1 MARPAHTEEMRQE
14 GASRDEMAADLDK
27 QAQRMDVEGAGAGF
41 VASSRPIMANGEPFE
56 LTPAQYAFHSASHVQ
71 NGLKHYLYQEFDG
84 AGLEADVLNHAIG
97 VLVERHPMLTAAFL
111 DDGTQQF
118 RPDIQRH
125 ELTLHDLRSA
135 SPEECETHLQTMRGR
150 YGQHKPTPDR
160 KENFDFQ
167 LTLLPDGRQ
176 RFHAGLNRMALDIVS
191 IGLVLDE
198 LATLIRGEQLPQ
210 VSSGYD
216 FRSYLAEVGR
226 VNEAA
231 RYRSKQFWM
240 ERLNQFPEAPRL
252 PLAHEPEQIKRERM
266 LRRRV
271 EIQAEDW
278 TRFKANAERYGVAP
292 SIALATCF
300 GAVMARWCNQPR
312 LLLSM
317 MLFERQPLHPAVSGM
332 IANFTNILLL
342 NVVGEGEDFHA
353 LAEANQ
359 QAFAQAYEHRHWSG
373 VELLQELR
381 RTPGAHSH
389 GTPVTFSSNLD
400 HPLFGHETQR
410 TLGMPGW
417 GITWTPR
424 TWIDHLVYEQSGSI
438 VLLWDSNDALF
449 PSGLVDAMFEAYGG
463 LVRRLS
469 ARPDGWREQV
479 PDLMPTGQ
487 RLVRKSINAPG
498 NEPLPEGLLHD
509 EFFRKACACPGAVA
523 LIHGDR
529 RLSYG
534 QLAEQ
539 ARRCAGALAA
549 RGVQPGDTVAV
560 SMPKGIGQIIAVL
573 GILYV
578 GAVYVPVSLDQPQER
593 RDTIYH
599 GARTTLV
606 LTCSDVLDDAADRAT
621 GDQNFLCWQDA
632 VGHTPLSEPRVRDAG
647 EPAYIIYTS
656 GSTGMPKGVSISH
669 RGALNTCEE
678 LNRRYDVG
686 PSDRVLALS
695 GLHFDLSVY
704 DIFGLLSAG
713 GALVLVDE
721 QQRRDPSAWC
731 KDIERHRVTLWNT
744 VPALFDMLLTY
755 CEAFKLRMPEALRAV
770 LLSGDWIGLDL
781 PARYRAFRSDGKF
794 VAMGGATEASIW
806 SNVYD
811 VEDVPSDWRS
821 IPYGYPLARQKYR
834 VVDPQGRDCPD
845 WVAGELW
852 IGGAGVALGYFNDP
866 ERTSRQFVTD
876 QGERWYRTGD
886 MGCYWPDGRLEF
898 LGRRDKQVKIGGYR
912 IELGEIEV
920 ALLRVEGVKSAV
932 ALAIGEREK
941 SLVAFVVPERTMLD
955 GHHSAELARP
965 EDGAMSP
972 GLDKG
977 KLSAALRRLLPSY
990 MIPQRLFFLETLPLT
1005 ANGKVDHSA
1014 LMQHCAPRPRDAG
1027 AERLVDGGAHE

>member
-1 MARPAHTEEMRQE
+1 MTKPAHTEEIKQE
-14 GASRDEMAADLDK
+14 GASHNEMAVNLNK
-27 QAQRMDVEGAGAGF
+27 SAQKMDSEGTGAGF
-41 VASSRPIMANGEPFE
+41 VASSWSTMTNGEPFE
-56 LTPAQYAFHSASHVQ
+56 LTPVQHAFHSASHMQ
-71 NGLKHYLYQEFDG
+71 NGVRHYLYQEFDG
-84 AGLEADVLNHAIG
+84 AGLNVDVLNHAVD
-97 VLVERHPMLTAAFL
+97 VLVERHPMLTTVFL
-111 DDGTQQF
+111 DDRTQQF
-118 RPDIQRH
+118 RPDIPRY

-135 SPEECETHLQTMRGR
+135 SPEECETHLQAMRER
-150 YGQHKPTPDR
+150 HGQHRPAPDR

-176 RFHAGLNRMALDIVS
+176 RFHVVMNRVALDIVS
-191 IGLVLDE
+191 IGMVLDE
-198 LATLIRGEQLPQ
+198 LATLIRGEQLPE

-216 FRSYLAEVGR
+216 FRSYLAEAGR

-231 RYRSKQFWM
+231 RDCSRQFWT
-240 ERLNQFPEAPRL
+240 ERLNQFPEAPHL
-252 PLAHEPEQIKRERM
+252 PLAHQPGQIKQERM
-266 LRRRV
+266 SRRCV
-271 EIQAEDW
+271 EIQTEDW
-278 TRFKANAERYGVAP
+278 ACFKANAERYGVAP

-300 GAVMARWCNQPR
+300 GAVMARWCSQPR

-317 MLFERQPLHPAVSGM
+317 MLFERQPLHPAVSDM
-332 IANFTNILLL
+332 IADFTNILLL

-359 QAFAQAYEHRHWSG
+359 QAFTQAYEHRHWSG

-381 RTPGAHSH
+381 RTPGTHSH
-389 GTPVTFSSNLD
+389 GAPLVFSSNLD

-424 TWIDHLVYEQSGSI
+424 TWIDHLAYAQSGSI
-438 VLLWDSNDALF
+438 ILQWDSNDALF
-449 PSGLVDAMFEAYGG
+449 PSGLVDAMFEAYEG
-463 LVRRLS
+463 LVRCLS

-479 PDLMPTGQ
+479 PDLMPIAQ

-498 NEPLPEGLLHD
+498 DEPLPEGLLHD
-509 EFFRKACACPGAVA
+509 EFFRKARARPDTVA

-560 SMPKGIGQIIAVL
+560 SMSKGIGQIIAVL
-573 GILYV
+573 GILYA
-578 GAVYVPVSLDQPQER
+578 GAVYVPVSLDQPRER
-593 RDTIYH
+593 RGTIYH
-599 GARTTLV
+599 GARTVLV
-606 LTCSDVLDDAADRAT
+606 LICSDDPDDVADWPMET
-621 GDQNFLCWQDA
+621 PNFLCWQDA
-632 VGHTPLSEPRVRDAG
+632 VGHAPLSEPRARDDG
-647 EPAYIIYTS
+647 ELAYIIYTS

-669 RGALNTCEE
+669 SGALNTCKEV
-678 LNRRYDVG
+678 NRRYDVG

-721 QQRRDPSAWC
+721 QQRRDPSVWC
-731 KDIERHRVTLWNT
+731 KSIEQHRVTLWNT

-755 CEAFKLRMPEALRAV
+755 CEAFKLRMPEFLRAV

-781 PARYRAFRSDGKF
+781 PARYRAFRSNGKF

-821 IPYGYPLARQKYR
+821 IPYGYPLVRQKYR

-845 WVAGELW
+845 WVTGELW

-886 MGCYWPDGRLEF
+886 VGCYWPDGRLEF
-898 LGRRDKQVKIGGYR
+898 LGRRDKQVKVSGYR

-920 ALLRVEGVKSAV
+920 ALLRIEGVKSAV

-941 SLVAFVVPERTMLD
+941 SLVAFVVPERTILD
-955 GHHSAELARP
+955 SHYSTELVRP
-965 EDGAMSP
+965 EDEAISL
-972 GLDKG
+972 GLNKG
-977 KLSAALRRLLPSY
+977 KLLAALRRLLPGY
-990 MIPQRLFFLETLPLT
+990 MIPQRLFFLDVLPLT
-1005 ANGKVDHSA
+1005 ANGKVDHRT
-1014 LMQHCAPRPRDAG
+1014 LMQHCVPRSRDAR
-1027 AERLVDGGAHE
+1027 AEHLVDGGAHG